1 MAHYVFY
8 FLDGEAVI
16 IEADD
21 GGKDD
26 ASIAFN
32 KQFSRGALQAVDFYE
47 RFDNAVTKAD
57 LKYSFYDGAWHKII
71 CYDTVMHFNP
81 NKAEGTFRNLW
92 SWLAGSFTKGEG
104 YSTVPVV
111 VFDDKG
117 FDDQGPESG
126 KEVSVPYGVDKG
138 SVFEMTN
145 TDNEFDK
152 IWKTLPRKRTDADY
166 VAECSRILG
175 RTTQES
181 ATVYFPADPDS
192 PDEVMI
198 QADCDFGNNRVTFFM
213 YQGDC

>member
-47 RFDNAVTKAD
+47 RFENAVTKAD
-57 LKYSFYDGAWHKII
+57 LKYSFDDGAWHKII
-71 CYDTVMHFNP
+71 CYDTVMHLNP
-81 NKAEGTFRNLW
+81 NKTDGTFRNLW

-111 VFDDKG
+111 VFG
-117 FDDQGPESG
+117 EQGPEEG
-126 KEVSVPYGVDKG
+126 TDVSVPYGVDKG
-138 SVFEMTN
+138 SVFEMAN
-145 TDNEFDK
+145 TDNEFDR
-152 IWKTLPRKRTDADY
+152 IWKTLPRKRTDEDY

-175 RTTQES
+175 RTTQPY

-198 QADCDFGNNRVTFFM
+198 QADCDFGHNRVTFFM
-213 YQGDC
+213 YQGD